1 METILVVDDD
11 AQARE
16 VAAGCL
22 REHGLTPLFAENG
35 VQALAVVD
43 DRHPDAV
50 LTDLNMPVMDGLE
63 LVRRMRREHSTIP
76 VVLMTAHGSEQS
88 AVAAL
93 REGALSYVPK
103 KDMRTNLC
111 DAMGVVL
118 AAVAAR
124 RYRERARTLL
134 EKSESSFVLGYE
146 PDAVDAVISHLQSNL
161 SRFDF
166 CDETGLYQVSAALN
180 EALHN
185 ALEHGNLEIDSS
197 LRERSDAEYFGLRRQ
212 RMETPPYRDRR
223 VRVEER
229 LFPAEVS
236 YVIADQ
242 GSGFD
247 TSSVPDPTDP
257 GNLLKPSGRGLML
270 MRTFMDEVTF
280 NDAGNRVTLVK
291 RRRADAPEPASPRD
305 PSREGGR

>member
-11 AQARE
+11 AETRE
-16 VAAGCL
+16 IAAGCL

-35 VQALAVVD
+35 IQALAVVE

-50 LTDLNMPVMDGLE
+50 LTDLNMPEMDGLE
-63 LVRRMRREHSTIP
+63 LVRRMRRDHSTIP
-76 VVLMTAHGSEQS
+76 VVLMTATGTEQS

-93 REGALSYVPK
+93 RAGALSYVPK

-111 DAMGVVL
+111 EAMGVVM

-146 PDAVDAVISHLQSNL
+146 PDAIDAVISHFQSNL
-161 SRFDF
+161 ARFEF
-166 CDETGLYQVSAALN
+166 CDETGLFQVTAALN

-185 ALEHGNLEIDSS
+185 AIEHGNLEIDSS
-197 LRERSDAEYFGLRRQ
+197 LREKSNAEYSGLFRQ
-212 RMETPPYRDRR
+212 RMETPPYRERR
-223 VRVEER
+223 VRVAER
-229 LFPAEVS
+229 LLPAEVT
-236 YVIADQ
+236 YVISDE
-242 GSGFD
+242 GPGFD
-247 TSSVPDPTDP
+247 TSCVPSPTDAE
-257 GNLLKPSGRGLML
+257 NLLKCSGRGLML

-280 NDAGNRVTLVK
+280 NRAGNKVTMLK
-291 RRRADAPEPASPRD
+291 RRQV
-305 PSREGGR
+305 G

>member
-11 AQARE
+11 SRARE

-35 VQALAVVD
+35 LQALEMVAA
-43 DRHPDAV
+43 RHPDAV
-50 LTDLNMPVMDGLE
+50 LTDLNMPEMDGLE
-63 LVRRMRREHSTIP
+63 LVRRMRREYSTVP
-76 VVLMTAHGSEQS
+76 VVLMTAHGSEES
-88 AVAAL
+88 AVTAL

-134 EKSESSFVLGYE
+134 ERSESKFVLGYE
-146 PDAVDAVISHLQSNL
+146 PDAVDALVSHLQNNL
-161 SRFDF
+161 ARFEF
-166 CDETGLYQVSAALN
+166 CDETGLFQVSAALN

-185 ALEHGNLEIDSS
+185 AVEHGNLGIDSS
-197 LRERSDAEYFGLRRQ
+197 WRERGGSVYFNLRRE
-212 RMETPPYRDRR
+212 RMATSPYRERR
-223 VRVEER
+223 VRVAET
-229 LFPAEVS
+229 LDPATAV
-236 YVIADQ
+236 YVISDEGA
-242 GSGFD
+242 GFD
-247 TSSVPDPTDP
+247 TSSVPDPTDA

-280 NDAGNRVTLVK
+280 NETGNRVTLLK
-291 RRRADAPEPASPRD
+291 RRA
-305 PSREGGR
+305 G